1 MKKMSLNTRVY
12 MLANK
17 YGLEQNKVHMIITGY
32 IDYCKE
38 MLYQGY
44 RVDILG
50 LASLIP
56 NELREDCMTTLA
68 YECKYLAEQL
78 KLPSH
83 TVYVIVQEYI
93 NSLIDDVLNGKPIEV
108 RGLFSVVPINDGK
121 QVVKI
126 HSVIS
131 SQVKEHLKERETF
144 VTSIRIHTHK
154 LLKYKVSNSDRSIV
168 SEEQENG

>member
-12 MLANK
+12 ILASK
-17 YGLEQNKVHMIITGY
+17 YGIEQTKVHMIITGY

-56 NELREDCMTTLA
+56 KELKEDCMTTLA
-68 YECKYLAEQL
+68 YECKHLANKL

-93 NSLIDDVLNGKPIEV
+93 NSLIDDVLNGVPIEV
-108 RGLFSVVPINDGK
+108 RGLFSVVPINDGQ
-121 QVVKI
+121 QVTKV

-131 SQVKEHLKERETF
+131 SQIKEHLKERDTK

-154 LLKYKVSNSDRSIV
+154 LLKYKVSSSDRLLV
-168 SEEQENG
+168 SED

>member
-1 MKKMSLNTRVY
+1 MKKMALNTRVY
-12 MLANK
+12 ILASK
-17 YGLEQNKVHMIITGY
+17 YGIEQTKVHAIITGY

-56 NELREDCMTTLA
+56 KELKEDCMTTLA
-68 YECKYLAEQL
+68 YECKYLSNQL
-78 KLPSH
+78 RLPSH

-93 NSLIDDVLNGKPIEV
+93 NSLIDDVLNGIPVEV
-108 RGLFSVVPINDGK
+108 RGLFSVVPINDGQ
-121 QVVKI
+121 QVTKV

-131 SQVKEHLKERETF
+131 SQIKEHLKERDTD

-154 LLKYKVSNSDRSIV
+154 LLKYKVSNSDRVIV
-168 SEEQENG
+168 QEGSDV